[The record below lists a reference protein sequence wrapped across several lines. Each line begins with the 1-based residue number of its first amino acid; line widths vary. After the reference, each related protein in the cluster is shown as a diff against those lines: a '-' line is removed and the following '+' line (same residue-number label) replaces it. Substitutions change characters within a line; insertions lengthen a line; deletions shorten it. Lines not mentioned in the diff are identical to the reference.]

1 MLPCLPPGR
10 ELATFESLKT
20 LWKKE
25 QNPLQDYDQQ
35 SRQLAEEIAR
45 LEGEL
50 QRQPDNSD
58 VQKTLMLTYNRALSV
73 YAKSKSH
80 RQDIDALFLQIDNL
94 RNIIRRNI

>member
-1 MLPCLPPGR
+1 M
-10 ELATFESLKT
+10 FESLKT

-25 QNPLQDYDQQ
+25 NQPPQDDDEQ

>member
-1 MLPCLPPGR
+1 M
-10 ELATFESLKT
+10 FESLKT

-80 RQDIDALFLQIDNL
+80 RRISMRCFCRLIIYAILFAAIS
-94 RNIIRRNI
+94 RNRE

>member
-1 MLPCLPPGR
+1 M
-10 ELATFESLKT
+10 FESLKT

-35 SRQLAEEIAR
+35 SRQLAEEIA
-45 LEGEL
+45 EL

>member
-1 MLPCLPPGR
+1 M
-10 ELATFESLKT
+10 FESLKT

-45 LEGEL
+45 L
-50 QRQPDNSD
+50 
-58 VQKTLMLTYNRALSV
+58 SV

>member
-1 MLPCLPPGR
+1 M
-10 ELATFESLKT
+10 FESLKT

-58 VQKTLMLTYNRALSV
+58 EQKTLMLTYNRALSV
-73 YAKSKSH
+73 YVKSKSH

>member
-1 MLPCLPPGR
+1 M
-10 ELATFESLKT
+10 FESLKT

-35 SRQLAEEIAR
+35 SRQLAEE
-45 LEGEL
+45 
-50 QRQPDNSD
+50 RQPDNSD

>member
-1 MLPCLPPGR
+1 M
-10 ELATFESLKT
+10 FESLKT
-20 LWKKE
+20 LWKKSKTRCRIMI
-25 QNPLQDYDQQ
+25 NSPV
-35 SRQLAEEIAR
+35 SWRKR
-45 LEGEL
+45 LPDWEGEL

>member
-1 MLPCLPPGR
+1 M
-10 ELATFESLKT
+10 FESLKT

-73 YAKSKSH
+73 YAKSKSN
-80 RQDIDALFLQIDNL
+80 RQGIDALFLQIDNL

>member
-1 MLPCLPPGR
+1 
-10 ELATFESLKT
+10 
-20 LWKKE
+20 
-25 QNPLQDYDQQ
+25 
-35 SRQLAEEIAR
+35 
-45 LEGEL
+45 
-50 QRQPDNSD
+50 SD

>member
-1 MLPCLPPGR
+1 M
-10 ELATFESLKT
+10 FESLKT

-58 VQKTLMLTYNRALSV
+58 VQKTLTYNRALSV

>member
-1 MLPCLPPGR
+1 M
-10 ELATFESLKT
+10 FESLKT
-20 LWKKE
+20 LWKKSK
-25 QNPLQDYDQQ
+25 NPLQDYDQQ

-58 VQKTLMLTYNRALSV
+58 AKTLMLTYNRALSV

>member
-1 MLPCLPPGR
+1 M
-10 ELATFESLKT
+10 FESLKT

-50 QRQPDNSD
+50 QRQPDNRD
-58 VQKTLMLTYNRALSV
+58 VQKTLLTYNRALSV